1 MQQLTIDF
9 TSPSPINTERLT
21 GQNLRLF
28 EYLKTGNRIH
38 VFHPAKRELKIGYL
52 NSRASDLINK
62 YHVPIHKEYIKAI
75 DTDGEMVSVV
85 EYRIKAENL

>member
-1 MQQLTIDF
+1 MQLTLEF

-28 EYLKTGNRIH
+28 EYLKTGESIH

-52 NSRASDLINK
+52 NSRASDLINI
-62 YHVPIHKEYIKAI
+62 YHVPVSKERIQVV
-75 DTDGEMVSVV
+75 DTDGELVSVV
-85 EYRIKAENL
+85 EYSIKKENL